1 MVNSFFLILKKSRRL
16 SVQLWGENWLPEYKY
31 FHQLLQF
38 GLQTAS
44 TPLMHWTF
52 EDWGWPGI
60 FLKDWDSNDYNY
72 PIVRSIFFHFN
83 QRCDF
88 PHRFVATSWNLD
100 RKYRSLSKSQ
110 VKKIFLENTGKKIR
124 EFSRNIYKN
133 SRESRIQKSREFSKF
148 LAREISREKP

>member
-1 MVNSFFLILKKSRRL
+1 MVNCFFLILKKSQRL
-16 SVQLWGENWLPEYKY
+16 SVQVWGENWLPECNISINWCNLG
-31 FHQLLQF
+31 FRHPVL
-38 GLQTAS
+38 
-44 TPLMHWTF
+44 HWSII
-52 EDWGWPGI
+52 DWGWPGI

-72 PIVRSIFFHFN
+72 PILRSIFFHFN

-88 PHRFVATSWNLD
+88 PYRPVATSWNLN

-133 SRESRIQKSREFSKF
+133 SRESRIQKSREFTKF